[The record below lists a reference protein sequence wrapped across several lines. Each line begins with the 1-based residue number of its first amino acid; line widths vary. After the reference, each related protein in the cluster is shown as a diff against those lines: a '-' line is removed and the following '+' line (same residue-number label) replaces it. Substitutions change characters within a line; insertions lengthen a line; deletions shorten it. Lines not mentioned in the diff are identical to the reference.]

1 MHQKENSS
9 IWVYLL
15 RLLGGYLNV
24 TAIILFSRVV
34 GGQTG
39 NISKIAIAYVEG
51 NFNTVFQL
59 IAIAFTFILGGF
71 ISGLFKPLDR
81 EEMGSRYG
89 FLFVGIGL
97 IFILFSIMGF
107 NSVFFLLY
115 LVLVLGVTNGITL
128 YCKGMVVKT
137 TIITGTLTDIGIT
150 LSEMF
155 KGASLD
161 KQKLTFHCL
170 NLFCFL
176 LGATLAAFIGIR
188 TTWNMVSIAGLLE
201 LVIGFYFVSLREV
214 AFGTEKEGTL

>member
-59 IAIAFTFILGGF
+59 VAIAFTFILGGF

-115 LVLVLGVTNGITL
+115 LVLVLGATNGITL

-150 LSEMF
+150 LSETF

-161 KQKLTFHCL
+161 KQKLTFHFL

-201 LVIGFYFVSLREV
+201 LVIGFYFISLKEA
-214 AFGTEKEGTL
+214 AFSTEKEGTL

>member
-59 IAIAFTFILGGF
+59 VAIAFTFMLGGF
-71 ISGLFKPLDR
+71 ISGLLKPFDR
-81 EEMGSRYG
+81 AEMGPRYG

-97 IFILFSIMGF
+97 IFVLFSIMGF

-115 LVLVLGVTNGITL
+115 LVLVLGATNGITL

-150 LSEMF
+150 LSETF

-161 KQKLTFHCL
+161 KQKLTFHFL

>member
-59 IAIAFTFILGGF
+59 VAIAFTFILGGF

-115 LVLVLGVTNGITL
+115 LVLVLGATNGITL

-150 LSEMF
+150 LSETF

-161 KQKLTFHCL
+161 KQKLTFHFL

-176 LGATLAAFIGIR
+176 LGATVAAFIGIR
-188 TTWNMVSIAGLLE
+188 TTWNMVSIAGVLE
-201 LVIGFYFVSLREV
+201 LVIGFYFISLKEA
-214 AFGTEKEGTL
+214 AFSTEKEGTL

>member
-59 IAIAFTFILGGF
+59 VAIAFTFMLGGF

-97 IFILFSIMGF
+97 IFVLFSIMG
-107 NSVFFLLY
+107 SSSAFFLLY
-115 LVLVLGVTNGITL
+115 LVLVLGATNGITL

-150 LSEMF
+150 LSETF

-161 KQKLTFHCL
+161 KQKLTFHFL

-201 LVIGFYFVSLREV
+201 LVIGFYFISLKEA
-214 AFGTEKEGTL
+214 AFSTEKEGTL